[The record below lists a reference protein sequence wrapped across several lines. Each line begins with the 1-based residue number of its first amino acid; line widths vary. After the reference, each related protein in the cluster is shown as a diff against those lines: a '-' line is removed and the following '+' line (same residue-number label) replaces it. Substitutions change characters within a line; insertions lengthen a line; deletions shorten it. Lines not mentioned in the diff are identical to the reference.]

1 MDYKIEYFENN
12 RFNRDVKER
21 TNLIHDAHDLCLNT
35 YLNKRHNDL
44 GLKSEYQKN
53 EELVKWFK
61 NICCLSLIPIESV
74 DSQFE
79 SILNSMPEI
88 DKVSKFMD
96 YLVNTY
102 FEGSLNRDLHEKKT
116 KSFQSLDES
125 LSGVSEDE
133 DQNI

>member
-35 YLNKRHNDL
+35 YLYKRHN
-44 GLKSEYQKN
+44 
-53 EELVKWFK
+53 
-61 NICCLSLIPIESV
+61 V

-79 SILNSMPEI
+79 NILNSMPEI
-88 DKVSKFMD
+88 DKVCEFMD

-116 KSFQSLDES
+116 KTSQSLDES

-133 DQNI
+133 GEYEVYSGGEN